1 MTRSLWL
8 PMESKLEGQERKQDQ
23 RRSLQSSRQEVIMA
37 RINLVVVEEKRIG
50 SIQNRLLR
58 EN

>member
-1 MTRSLWL
+1 
-8 PMESKLEGQERKQDQ
+8 MESKLEGQERKQDQ

-50 SIQNRLLR
+50 
-58 EN
+58 